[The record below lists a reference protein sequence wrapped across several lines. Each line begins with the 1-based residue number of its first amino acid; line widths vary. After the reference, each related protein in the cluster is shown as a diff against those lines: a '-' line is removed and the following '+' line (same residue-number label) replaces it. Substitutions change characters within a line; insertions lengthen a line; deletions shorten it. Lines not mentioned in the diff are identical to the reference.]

1 MNEWYEWANALET
14 DSPPLDE
21 VSRVRIEQ
29 KVRAAL
35 PRGRKRRWAAAVIA
49 AALVLSA
56 CGYAAVTGQF
66 SQWFWNKAADS
77 QTPEASEDLLASMG
91 TVIGQSQTADGVTV
105 VLNGAIWDGKDLM
118 LSLSLEGEA
127 LPSSYWSSVKFE
139 DSWLTPSRAQTKAAL
154 QTSFPYMSE
163 EELNTYLDQYLE
175 TSRYFGGV
183 SAAYFYNRQTSA
195 YEMQIESS
203 IYTSGDSQ
211 ELTLHLENLDVSGDI
226 LQGPFEFTFT
236 VDLHAVKQVYFGTVD
251 LEPAESD
258 PIRVTKVSLT
268 PLRVSV
274 SYTGCEPLELDANG
288 SPIGKGDPSA
298 LSIEALRV
306 NGEEVTGFSSE
317 RSSRWE
323 NGPDGS
329 WGGAVSCGPFH
340 RVIDP
345 AAVEA
350 IQINGTWLELDQ
362 MDLDQ
367 AESAG

>member
-163 EELNTYLDQYLE
+163 EELDTYLDQYLE

-195 YEMQIESS
+195 YEMQVEDSICSS
-203 IYTSGDSQ
+203 
-211 ELTLHLENLDVSGDI
+211 
-226 LQGPFEFTFT
+226 
-236 VDLHAVKQVYFGTVD
+236 
-251 LEPAESD
+251 
-258 PIRVTKVSLT
+258 
-268 PLRVSV
+268 
-274 SYTGCEPLELDANG
+274 
-288 SPIGKGDPSA
+288 
-298 LSIEALRV
+298 
-306 NGEEVTGFSSE
+306 
-317 RSSRWE
+317 
-323 NGPDGS
+323 
-329 WGGAVSCGPFH
+329 
-340 RVIDP
+340 
-345 AAVEA
+345 
-350 IQINGTWLELDQ
+350 
-362 MDLDQ
+362 
-367 AESAG
+367 